1 MEIKSVKFPIFS
13 EIFIKMTKPIL
24 IAGFFLTSAM
34 AFAQQYGGMW
44 IPTEVNE
51 KEMKQMG
58 MKITAKQ
65 IFDTAKPSIKDAVVQ
80 FDGGCTAEIISPK
93 GLLLTNHHC
102 GYDNIQSHSTVEND
116 LLANGFWAKNMG
128 EELPNEGVTVDFITD
143 IKDVSRTILAG
154 TQSLEGSD
162 LTKKINENI
171 DAYKKSQKIESYQ
184 TISVKP
190 MYYGNKYYAYVIETY
205 KDIRLVGAPPSS
217 IGKFG
222 SDTDNWVF
230 PRHTGDFSM
239 FRIYADKNNKPAEY
253 SKDNV
258 PYKPKHFLPVS
269 IKDKKEGDFTFVY
282 GFPGR
287 TQEYLPAVAVE
298 KIMTETDP
306 AMVGV
311 REVALKTLDEKMRVD
326 PATKIKYAS
335 KYASV
340 ANYWKKW
347 KGEVEGLTKSDAVAK
362 KKRYEQTLIAKNP
375 AIKTTL
381 DELQRLYTEQAPYA
395 LNRAYYTETVRN
407 AETFTLAN
415 LFYNYIQTAEAGK
428 MDAKT
433 LDGLKA
439 RLSGIYKDYDAELD
453 AKVTAKLLSL
463 YANKTPQSF
472 LPSGFEQYKNE
483 AQNLQNVEKL
493 SKNSVITGRSSINGA
508 NTYLDL
514 NKVFADQN
522 ALVQNLKNDPLMKLF
537 TAYREQ
543 YMKSTDAK
551 FIALQQQIDA
561 QQKKFMAQ
569 QMETD
574 KDRKFFPDANS
585 TLRVT
590 YGKVAGSNPKDA
602 LYYGYQTHLVG
613 VIEKYVP
620 GDYEFDLPKKLI
632 DLYNKKD
639 YGIYKNASGDV
650 PVNFTATNHTTG
662 GNSGSPALDAYGNLT
677 GLNFDRQWEGTMS
690 DINFDPKFSRNIMV
704 DTKYILFII
713 DKFADSRWLIDEMKI
728 VK

>member
-1 MEIKSVKFPIFS
+1 M
-13 EIFIKMTKPIL
+13 L
-24 IAGFFLTSAM
+24 SAIIVPAVM

-51 KEMKQMG
+51 KEMKAMG
-58 MKITAKQ
+58 LKIPAKQ
-65 IFDTAKPSIKDAVVQ
+65 LFDTQKPSIKDAVVQ

-116 LLANGFWAKNMG
+116 LLTNGFWAKNMG
-128 EELPNEGVTVDFITD
+128 EELPNPGVTVDFIAD
-143 IKDVSRTILAG
+143 IKEVTSSILAG
-154 TQSLEGSD
+154 TQGLESAD

-171 DAYKKSQKIESYQ
+171 ENYKKSQKIESYQ

-190 MYYGNKYYAYVIETY
+190 MYYGNKYYAYIIETY
-205 KDIRLVGAPPSS
+205 KDVRLVGAPPSS
-217 IGKFG
+217 IGKYG

-253 SKDNV
+253 SKDNI

-269 IKDKKEGDFTFVY
+269 MKEKKEGDFTFVY

-287 TQEYLPAVAVE
+287 TQEYLPAIAVE
-298 KIMTETDP
+298 KIRTEIDP
-306 AMVGV
+306 AMISV
-311 REVALKTLDEKMRVD
+311 RDIALKTLDEKMRSD
-326 PATKIKYAS
+326 AATKIKYAS
-335 KYASV
+335 KYASI
-340 ANYWKKW
+340 ANSWKKW
-347 KGEVEGLTKSDAVAK
+347 KGEVEGLTKSDAVGK
-362 KKRYEQTLIAKNP
+362 KQKYEQMLISKNP
-375 AIKTTL
+375 AVKTTL
-381 DELQRLYTEQAPYA
+381 DELNRLYNEQAPYA
-395 LNRAYYTETVRN
+395 LNRAYYGETVRN
-407 AETFTLAN
+407 AETLTLAN
-415 LFYNYIQTAEAGK
+415 NYYNFIAAVEAGK

-433 LDGLKA
+433 VEGFKN
-439 RLSGIYKDYDAELD
+439 RLSGVYKDFDAELD
-453 AKVTAKLLSL
+453 AKVTAKLLAH
-463 YANKTPQSF
+463 YVNKAPKQF
-472 LPSGFEQYKNE
+472 LPAGFEQYKNE
-483 AQNLQNVEKL
+483 AQNLQTIENL
-493 SKNSVITGRSSINGA
+493 SKNSVITGRGSMNGA
-508 NTYLDL
+508 TTYSDI

-537 TAYREQ
+537 SALREG
-543 YMKSTDAK
+543 YMTSTDGK
-551 FIALQQQIDA
+551 VSSLQQQIDA
-561 QQKKFMAQ
+561 NQKKFMAQ

-590 YGKVAGSNPKDA
+590 YGKVAGSNPRDA
-602 LYYGYQTHLVG
+602 LYYGYQTHLSG
-613 VIEKYVP
+613 VIEKYIP

-632 DLYNKKD
+632 ELYNKKD
-639 YGIYKNASGDV
+639 YGIYKNSNGDV

-662 GNSGSPALDAYGNLT
+662 GNSGSPALDAYGNLI

-690 DINFDPKFSRNIMV
+690 DINYDPKFSRNIMV

-713 DKFADSRWLIDEMKI
+713 DKFANSRWLIDEMKV